1 MAFTEKYV
9 TVNGGG
15 LHDGSSEANAWTLAE
30 AYTNMSVGDRLNI
43 KAGTYTVGGGWNAWP
58 VSSLSSPSGFRGY
71 KTTIGDL
78 DDKPTSQLVDGTD
91 RPLIQTTNSSYYW
104 QTTRSYE
111 LYENLA
117 FESSTSRPAKYT
129 DGFYTIYSRCKFIAD
144 PAGSIN
150 FSPCI
155 RRNTGNYSSFVNCH
169 FDGNGGGQEQ
179 SIAEATQFVG
189 CLFENLKYISS
200 AEFVQFSNSIIRNM
214 TQGGL
219 RYTAWGWHNIN
230 GNTFYNIG
238 GNAIEI
244 LNATTPSIGSILIQN
259 NVFHTI
265 TGNALQSAA
274 NNLDFF
280 ADNNL
285 FYNVTGSNYSN
296 TFNLNRNAISEAS
309 DPFVDAA
316 AGDYSLVSSS
326 GGYGKAQP
334 NPFEG
339 LAADSRRDIG
349 AIQHADPSGGGSS
362 SSSTPT
368 AGTQVYPFRQW
379 VEDDFGG
386 GSGGGATLHP
396 LRSN

>member
-9 TVNGGG
+9 TVTGGG

-30 AYTNMSVGDRLNI
+30 AHSNMSSGDRLNI

-117 FESSTSRPAKYT
+117 FESSTSRPAKYA

-155 RRNTGNYSSFVNCH
+155 RRATGNYSSFVNCY

-200 AEFVQFSNSIIRNM
+200 PEFVQFSNSIIRNM

-219 RYTAWGWHNIN
+219 RFSAWGWHNIN

-244 LNATTPSIGSILIQN
+244 LNASTPSIGPILIQN

-316 AGDYSLVSSS
+316 GGDYSLVSSS

-339 LAADSRRDIG
+339 LAADSRRDVG
-349 AIQHADPSGGGSS
+349 ALQHADPSGGG
-362 SSSTPT
+362 
-368 AGTQVYPFRQW
+368 AV
-379 VEDDFGG
+379 
-386 GSGGGATLHP
+386 LHP